1 MEDEDDYNI
10 QRKNTIKKLEINL
23 QKQNEKYEKE
33 KEEKRNKPEKKIDLK
48 NEKILYRKSVVVKK
62 PIIDKDKMK
71 NKITNIINNYLEKH
85 QIKQYEKIP
94 DYVAEKEDDFVLI
107 KQCNK
112 FNINDDNYL
121 PIIFISDKFYDNI
134 LDFISQYIK
143 YNEYNHILYLK
154 NKLLVPIKKIK
165 NYNIFHKEKSNEEE
179 YNSLVAETISSTLV
193 NLYDENEIKD
203 IKNNIRIVSKEF
215 KDNFSYSI
223 KRWVITIYDIISDY
237 ILFKMKEKP
246 LYYLCPKCEMPIL
259 YKENNIDN
267 DKNNVD
273 KNSQENIINEN
284 NNIMNNNIINENAN
298 KEIIENKEKI
308 IQKRIEKKK
317 EKEKLLMDK
326 IKKDENEKIKFK
338 SLFNIAN
345 TIIDLINF
353 IAVIV
358 LILKKIIL
366 II

>member
-48 NEKILYRKSVVVKK
+48 NEKILYRKSVFVKK

-85 QIKQYEKIP
+85 QIKKYEKIP
-94 DYVAEKEDDFVLI
+94 DYVAEKEDDSVLI

-134 LDFISQYIK
+134 LDFINQYIK

-215 KDNFSYSI
+215 KDNFS
-223 KRWVITIYDIISDY
+223 
-237 ILFKMKEKP
+237 
-246 LYYLCPKCEMPIL
+246 
-259 YKENNIDN
+259 
-267 DKNNVD
+267 
-273 KNSQENIINEN
+273 
-284 NNIMNNNIINENAN
+284 
-298 KEIIENKEKI
+298 
-308 IQKRIEKKK
+308 
-317 EKEKLLMDK
+317 
-326 IKKDENEKIKFK
+326 
-338 SLFNIAN
+338 
-345 TIIDLINF
+345 
-353 IAVIV
+353 
-358 LILKKIIL
+358 
-366 II
+366 